1 MNTNEI
7 EPLLLRLMSSIIL
20 FRALEME
27 DLVDLL
33 RSATKANFEAGSMVF
48 EEGFSGHSMYV
59 VVQGRFEVFKHVDN
73 GTEAHIAYIDPGEHF
88 GEMALVTDSPRM
100 ASVRAVESSTVLR
113 FTKSALFAHPRVA
126 VFLLKNIAALM
137 AEHLTDLN
145 QEVLLLN
152 TARVK
157 SRQNM
162 QNNPNGNLS
171 ACV

>member
-27 DLVDLL
+27 DLADLL
-33 RSATKANFEAGSMVF
+33 RSASKANFAAGSMVF

-73 GTEAHIAYIDPGEHF
+73 GTEAHIAYVDPGEHF
-88 GEMALVTDSPRM
+88 GEMALVTDNPRM
-100 ASVRAVESSTVLR
+100 ASIRAVEDSTVLR
-113 FTKSALFAHPRVA
+113 FTKSALFGQPRVA

-157 SRQNM
+157 SRQTN
-162 QNNPNGNLS
+162 S
-171 ACV
+171 ALPSA